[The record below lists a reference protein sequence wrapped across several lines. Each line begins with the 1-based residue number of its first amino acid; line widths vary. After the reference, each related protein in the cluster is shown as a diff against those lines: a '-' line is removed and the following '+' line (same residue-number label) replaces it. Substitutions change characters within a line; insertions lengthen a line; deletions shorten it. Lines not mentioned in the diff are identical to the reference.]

1 MIPRLG
7 LLCQSFWPSFQAFG
21 EQFLHLTHIFFG
33 KKQLFS
39 TLTKRKRTVF
49 RTWPVSSKELAQT
62 NAKEAFYRA
71 GSCRLCIHHFVYFY
85 QAAFPNFRLRMDK
98 GIIANFSGTFI
109 KFVMICM
116 VCVMKCLA
124 WVPPER
130 RRRIPKFPSEHRYQT
145 QIPDT
150 DTSQPGIAQAEKE
163 RRLEAPLFSRDGF
176 FGKYQEAVSPS
187 PAGLVSRAM
196 CSAR

>member
-62 NAKEAFYRA
+62 NAKGAFCGA
-71 GSCRLCIHHFVYFY
+71 GSCRLCIHHRDTFVYFY
-85 QAAFPNFRLRMDK
+85 QAAFPGFRLRMDK
-98 GIIANFSGTFI
+98 GIIANFSGAFI

-124 WVPPER
+124 WVPPKR
-130 RRRIPKFPSEHRYQT
+130 RRRIPKFPSEHRYQ
-145 QIPDT
+145 
-150 DTSQPGIAQAEKE
+150 
-163 RRLEAPLFSRDGF
+163 
-176 FGKYQEAVSPS
+176 
-187 PAGLVSRAM
+187 PAGHRPGRKRETPR
-196 CSAR
+196 SASFFQGMDFSENIRKRCRRRRQA